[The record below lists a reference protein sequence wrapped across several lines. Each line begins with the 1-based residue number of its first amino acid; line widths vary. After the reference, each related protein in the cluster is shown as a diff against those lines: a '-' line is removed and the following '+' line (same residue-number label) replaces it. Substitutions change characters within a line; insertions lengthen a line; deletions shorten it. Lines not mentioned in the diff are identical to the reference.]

1 MKARKTTYTSVVQA
15 TMDEFRAKKAR
26 RLQQEDCKNIEL
38 QNNFFAQKELPVT
51 DPKYIKWRD

>member
-1 MKARKTTYTSVVQA
+1 LKARKTTYTSVVHA

-26 RLQQEDCKNIEL
+26 RLQQEESKNIKL
-38 QNNFFAQKELPVT
+38 QNNFFLQKELPVT